1 MLERGRAFSAVR
13 GGDLDVDGAGI
24 GIAATDERG
33 GVDEGAVDPSSGEK
47 VNPRLP

>member
-13 GGDLDVDGAGI
+13 RGDLDVDGAGI

-33 GVDEGAVDPSSGEK
+33 VDEGAVDPSRGEK